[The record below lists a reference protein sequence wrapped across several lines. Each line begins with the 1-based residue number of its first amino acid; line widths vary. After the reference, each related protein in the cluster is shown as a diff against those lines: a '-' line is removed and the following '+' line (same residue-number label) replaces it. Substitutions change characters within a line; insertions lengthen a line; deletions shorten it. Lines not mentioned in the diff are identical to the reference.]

1 MKKRLKKK
9 LYTDKT
15 FGGNRDVIFKA
26 LKSVKLKKSL
36 IKEGKISVGRID
48 FGAPYKKMKV

>member
-1 MKKRLKKK
+1 MRKRMKKK

-15 FGGNRDVIFKA
+15 FGGTRVYISKGMKNLKVQKA
-26 LKSVKLKKSL
+26 L

-48 FGAPYKKMKV
+48 LGVSYKEMKV